1 MRRTFNSAANAR
13 QRRRCK
19 KFDAVSRWR
28 AWCDVEG
35 PAWARAPRRSG
46 PPIIYAPPRA
56 SKRSISVV
64 TLGGSTQREVDH
76 FVMAITSDA
85 AVIRHTAPHLAQM
98 AHGEFTIGFSNQCE
112 RNYSLDDRDGRS
124 YLCGTR
130 DDPSC
135 AGLNHKRLSKGIKCP
150 TFRFSSF
157 SLVFCSFPVRRLPLR
172 RNRSQHYA
180 LGPVFK
186 RLGRLK
192 RK

>member
-64 TLGGSTQREVDH
+64 TLGGLTQREVDH

-98 AHGEFTIGFSNQCE
+98 AHGESRSVFPISVNGIT
-112 RNYSLDDRDGRS
+112 RWTDRDGRFH
-124 YLCGTR
+124 LCGTG
-130 DDPSC
+130 DDRSRV
-135 AGLNHKRLSKGIKCP
+135 GLNTDCLSKGIKCP
-150 TFRFSSF
+150 SFRFSSF

-172 RNRSQHYA
+172 RIRSQHYA
-180 LGPVFK
+180 LGPDFK